1 MCDVYLNLKEIV
13 ATESTQ
19 AVTSESEVITTETP
33 EYTEIRSHE
42 DTQNVTEDGQQMV
55 MTSSGEIM
63 TQDQFNALTTLAG
76 MPSHEVTSQEQTQA
90 EEFQVEPQVQQVD
103 Y

>member
-19 AVTSESEVITTETP
+19 EVTSQSDVVTTETP
-33 EYTEIRSHE
+33 QYTEMGSHE
-42 DTQNVTEDGQQMV
+42 DTPNITDGGQEMV

-63 TQDQFNALTTLAG
+63 TQDQFNALTTLAD
-76 MPSHEVTSQEQTQA
+76 MTSHEVAPQEQNQT

-103 Y
+103 C

>member
-19 AVTSESEVITTETP
+19 EETSQNDVVTTETA
-33 EYTEIRSHE
+33 EYTEMVSHG
-42 DTQNVTEDGQQMV
+42 DTQNITHGDQQMV

-63 TQDQFNALTTLAG
+63 TQDQFNALTTLAD
-76 MPSHEVTSQEQTQA
+76 MISHEVTAQEQNQA
-90 EEFQVEPQVQQVD
+90 EEFEVEPQVQQVD

>member
-19 AVTSESEVITTETP
+19 AVTSESDVITTETP
-33 EYTEIRSHE
+33 EYTEITSHE
-42 DTQNVTEDGQQMV
+42 DTQNVTDDGQQMV

-76 MPSHEVTSQEQTQA
+76 MPSHELTSQEQAQA
-90 EEFQVEPQVQQVD
+90 EEFPVEPQVQQVD